1 MPMMRKYCLG
11 VSMGV
16 LAFGVAASPVAR
28 AQDFPIKPIRFLTS
42 SEPGGGGDIV
52 LRIVRQDLTSALGQP
67 VVVDNRP
74 LAISGEIVAKA
85 PPDGYTAAAYGTTL
99 WLGPLLQPLPYN
111 PLKDFAPITMMTR
124 QPGVIM
130 VHPSVPVSSIK
141 ELIALAKAKPGVL
154 NYGSGNS
161 GGIAHLGFELFKSM
175 AGVDIVRIPY
185 KGAGPAGNALV
196 AGEVQ
201 VLLATATA
209 ATPHMKSGRAKALA
223 VTTAQRSALIPGL
236 PTVAESGVPGYE
248 AASVYGMVT
257 TAGTPAAVVNRL
269 NRELVRILVRSDVKE
284 KFLLSGTEVV
294 ASTPAEFAA
303 FLKSEIARMG
313 KVIKDAGIRAD

>member
-1 MPMMRKYCLG
+1 
-11 VSMGV
+11 
-16 LAFGVAASPVAR
+16 
-28 AQDFPIKPIRFLTS
+28 
-42 SEPGGGGDIV
+42 
-52 LRIVRQDLTSALGQP
+52 
-67 VVVDNRP
+67 
-74 LAISGEIVAKA
+74 
-85 PPDGYTAAAYGTTL
+85 
-99 WLGPLLQPLPYN
+99 LGPLLQPLPYN
-111 PLKDFAPITMMTR
+111 PLKDFAPIMMMTR

-185 KGAGPAGNALV
+185 KGAGPAGNALI

-257 TAGTPAAVVNRL
+257 TAGTPTAVVNRL
-269 NRELVRILVRSDVKE
+269 NRELVRILARSDVKE

-294 ASTPAEFAA
+294 ASTPGEFAA
-303 FLKSEIARMG
+303 FLKSEIARMS